1 MTGTDRASGK
11 AQAASF
17 RLRGRRADSATDE
30 EIVCEAADIVEAVG
44 IASRHFGS
52 GDVELHCWRG
62 RDYELRIHADKSWSL
77 KPTYKL

>member
-1 MTGTDRASGK
+1 MTDGDRTSGK
-11 AQAASF
+11 PRGASF
-17 RLRGRRADSATDE
+17 CLRGRRAGSTSDE

-44 IASRHFGS
+44 IAHRHFGA
-52 GDVELHCWRG
+52 GDVELRCWRG